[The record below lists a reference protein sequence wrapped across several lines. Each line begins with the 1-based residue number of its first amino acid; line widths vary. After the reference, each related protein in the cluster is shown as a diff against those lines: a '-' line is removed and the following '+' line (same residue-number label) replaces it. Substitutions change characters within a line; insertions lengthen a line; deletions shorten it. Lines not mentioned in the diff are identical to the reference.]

1 MDLFIQPC
9 PVCNRNEIKYHGRY
23 STVHNGFHC
32 PPCGI
37 YYSETFATPI
47 ANTYAKTMK
56 DLQRTLDVQWLNHN
70 FVKVHF
76 TTKMV
81 PVVQM
86 GILKTGLSWEQML
99 GIRYAL

>member
-1 MDLFIQPC
+1 
-9 PVCNRNEIKYHGRY
+9 
-23 STVHNGFHC
+23 
-32 PPCGI
+32 
-37 YYSETFATPI
+37 
-47 ANTYAKTMK
+47 MK

-81 PVVQM
+81 PAVQM
-86 GILKTGLSWEQML
+86 GIFKTGLSWEQML